1 MNDAAAANDERRR
14 ATLIGSGAVLIWGTL
29 AVLTTATGDIPP
41 FELVALSFAIGS
53 AFAHA
58 KWLIRGE
65 SVMRAWRQ
73 PARAWALG
81 LAGLFGYHF
90 CIFLALK
97 SAPPAEANLINYL
110 WPLLIVL
117 FSALL
122 PGERLR
128 ARHVAGALAGFSG
141 AALLVTRGGSL
152 GFDAA
157 HAAGYGAALAAAVL
171 WSGYSVASSR
181 LASVPT
187 DAVGAFCLGTA
198 IMAGLAHLAL
208 ERTVVPEA
216 HEWLAILA
224 LGIGPVGGAFFLW
237 DWGLKRGSVR
247 ALGAIAYAAPLISTG
262 LLIAFGKAEPSAAIA
277 AAGVLIVGGAALA
290 AGDLFLG
297 RRG

>member
-1 MNDAAAANDERRR
+1 MKDAAAANDERRR

-29 AVLTTATGDIPP
+29 AVLTIATGDIPP
-41 FELVALSFAIGS
+41 FQLVALSFATGS
-53 AFAHA
+53 ILAHA

-117 FSALL
+117 FSTLL

-128 ARHVAGALAGFSG
+128 VRHVVGAIAGFAG
-141 AALLVTRGGSL
+141 AALLATRGGSL

-198 IMAGLAHLAL
+198 VLAALAHLAM
-208 ERTVVPEA
+208 ERTVVPGA
-216 HEWLAILA
+216 GEWLAILA